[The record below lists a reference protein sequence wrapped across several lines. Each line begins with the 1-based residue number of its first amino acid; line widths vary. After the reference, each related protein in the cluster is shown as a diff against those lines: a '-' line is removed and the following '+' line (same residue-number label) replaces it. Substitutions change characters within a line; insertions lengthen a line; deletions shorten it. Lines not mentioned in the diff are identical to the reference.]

1 MTGRSQ
7 EAIAQFQQ
15 GVGLDP
21 SDADAQL
28 NLAVALAAA
37 GRKADA
43 RMHAQAALRLEP
55 DNARARQLL
64 KSVK

>member
-1 MTGRSQ
+1 MTGRQQ
-7 EAIAQFQQ
+7 EAIAQFQL
-15 GVGLDP
+15 GVGLEP
-21 SDADAQL
+21 SDVDAQL
-28 NLAVALAAA
+28 DLAVALAKA

-64 KSVK
+64 KSLK